1 MGAMR
6 HSEPEKRKELLLHCF
21 DCFCENG
28 IEGTSTQKPAK
39 ACGMSSGNIFHYFK
53 TKDEIIVESTE
64 YAMAQVEREFMEP
77 APRDISQLEKFL
89 KEVPYWTAQRHG
101 AKYRF
106 MYQVYTSPKYRAYG
120 KKFFDGARE
129 RYTAYAKQLEP
140 QPEIPWQVVRSL
152 ICFFVRASVHYAL
165 FEDEDYLKQQICF
178 FDEVLPLLEEDAKNG
193 RVRQEPASA

>member
-1 MGAMR
+1 M
-6 HSEPEKRKELLLHCF
+6 
-21 DCFCENG
+21 
-28 IEGTSTQKPAK
+28 
-39 ACGMSSGNIFHYFK
+39 
-53 TKDEIIVESTE
+53 
-64 YAMAQVEREFMEP
+64 
-77 APRDISQLEKFL
+77 

-152 ICFFVRASVHYAL
+152 ICFFVRASVQYAL